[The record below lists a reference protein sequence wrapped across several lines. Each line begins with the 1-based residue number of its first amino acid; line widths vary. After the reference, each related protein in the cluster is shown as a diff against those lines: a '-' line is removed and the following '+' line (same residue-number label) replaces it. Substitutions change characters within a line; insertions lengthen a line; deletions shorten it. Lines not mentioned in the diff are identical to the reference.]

1 VKKFPNICLLLLLA
15 VNSFPKIT
23 FFLLSRFA
31 TRVASVIFTMA
42 ALSQTSFG
50 QTTWSGTGTNWSTA
64 TWSAGVPDSATA
76 ANLTGTG
83 TFNINTAA
91 TAASVDLANAAGTLL
106 LSINDGQSLA
116 VTGAITDTGAGTA
129 NIQINNTTS
138 GNASTVLTA
147 TSIAAGTIGV
157 GNPTTSATFF
167 SFGNN
172 ITAAFFNLGSAG
184 GATAGST
191 TFTQTAGTA
200 TVTNPLYGVS
210 IGQALGVPNPTG
222 THTYNLNGGTLIATR
237 IGVLNANGNNNN
249 VDRYAMNGTLNFNDG
264 TIQSTSNG
272 TLNIQNGYAFGAY
285 NGSGTK
291 DMQFDT
297 SKPLNVV
304 LAATGTHTFNAVGAS
319 GDIRVSPSAQI
330 TGSGTLTKTGLGNLT
345 FTGGGPVAL
354 SNWSGDTTV
363 TEGNIV
369 SNYNVIAGQAAT
381 GGQDVLAD
389 AFSASSRLVLNGGN
403 YTMTGRGSADASSA
417 TVSLPAGTGSGATA
431 VTLTSTAGLVVGQSV
446 TNGFLPSGT
455 YIRRII
461 NATQIELSAMS
472 TSTSIQSSQT
482 LDFGAA
488 SFANSQAINDVTL
501 DSSATI
507 TVNPGSGSSTTLL
520 SFGNVTG
527 SGALTKQGTGTLSL
541 TGSLTYT
548 GSTAVSAGTL
558 DFAPVSG
565 TSTLIGN
572 ITGAGNITKSG
583 SGTTIIA
590 GGAGG
595 NTISG
600 TLAVNGG
607 TLQIGNSTTANT
619 NSQRLT
625 SISSVSV
632 ASGATLV
639 LNNSGALRAGNAPIT
654 LAGNLTGDTTGI
666 AVGGF
671 HNVLGALTMNGG
683 TMTTYNGAGLAFQA
697 YALKGDVSVGGSSAS
712 YISAGGTSGN
722 NGVHLA
728 DNAAGVTR
736 IFDVAD
742 VTSSS
747 AADLIVSARLLNS
760 SNAGAA
766 TALTKNGAG
775 TLVLSGNNS
784 YTGTTTISVGTLQ
797 LGAGGTTGSLNSGS
811 AIVNNG
817 TLAFNRSNTI
827 TQGTDFATV
836 ISGTGA
842 LIQAGSGN
850 LILTGANTYTGGT
863 VFNAGTIQIDNANA
877 LNSTG
882 NLTFGGGALRYGSGI
897 TEDFSSR
904 FKNNGSAIVIDT
916 NGENIAFASVIDS
929 SNSGGLTKNGAGD
942 LTISG
947 SNTFTGDVT
956 LNTGRLILGN
966 DSALGGASGSIVINS
981 GTLDVNAART
991 LSGNKAQHWNGNFT
1005 FAGSNTLNMG
1015 TGAVTL
1021 GANSTITVSAST
1033 LTVGGDM
1040 SGTGYGLTKEGA
1052 GTLVLS
1058 GSNTYTGTT
1067 TISSG
1072 TLELA
1077 PASGTST
1084 LIGNITGAGNI
1095 TKSGSGTTIIAG
1107 GANGNTISGT
1117 LAVNGG
1123 TLQIGN
1129 STTANDNTQR
1139 LTAISS
1145 VTVASGATLVLN
1157 NSAALRAGNAPI
1169 TLAGNLTG
1177 DTTGIAVGGFH
1188 NALGALTMNAGTLT
1202 TYNGAALGFQ
1212 AYALNGDVSVGGSS
1226 ASYIS
1231 AGGTSGNNGVHLANN
1246 AAGVTRIFD
1255 VADVTSSSAADL
1267 IVSAR
1272 LLNSSNAGAATA
1284 LTKNGAGTLVL
1295 SGNNSYTGT
1304 TTINA
1309 GTLQANASGALGSTT
1324 NITVNGGSLLVTAA
1338 DAIGNSTGIDL
1349 DGGTLKFSGNV
1360 TDTIGA
1366 LTLSANSVIDL
1377 GTGSVVAIFADLFM
1391 GSYTLAVHN
1400 WTGTTLWNGGTG
1412 NNTDQIYFN
1421 RALGSGELDRISF
1434 YSDSG
1439 SSFVGTGFQLGLGS
1453 GFQYQVIPVPEP
1465 ETWLAA
1471 ALLLV
1476 GAGVAWARG
1485 RRPREE
1491 RS

>member
-1 VKKFPNICLLLLLA
+1 MKIC
-15 VNSFPKIT
+15 NFQSPR
-23 FFLLSRFA
+23 RFA
-31 TRVASVIFTMA
+31 TLIASVIFTMA
-42 ALSQTSFG
+42 ALSQTSIG
-50 QTTWSGTGTNWSTA
+50 QTTWSGTGTNWSSA

-91 TAASVDLANAAGTLL
+91 AAASVDLANASGTLTL
-106 LSINDGQSLA
+106 NINDGQSLS

-129 NIQINNTTS
+129 NIQIDNTTS
-138 GNASTVLTA
+138 ANAATVLTA
-147 TSIAAGTIGV
+147 TSIAAGTISV

-167 SFGNN
+167 SFGND
-172 ITAAFFNLGSAG
+172 ITVATMFALGSAG
-184 GATAGST
+184 SATAGST
-191 TFTQTAGTA
+191 TFTQTAGTV
-200 TVTNPLYGVS
+200 TVGNPSFGVS
-210 IGQALGVPNPTG
+210 IGQGVGAPNPTG
-222 THTYNLNGGTLIATR
+222 THTYNLNGGTLIAAR
-237 IGVLNANGNNNN
+237 IGVLNGNGNNNN
-249 VDRYAMNGTLNFNDG
+249 VARYAMDGILNFNDG
-264 TIQSTSNG
+264 TIQTTNGG

-297 SKPLNVV
+297 SKPLDVV
-304 LAATGTHTFNAVGAS
+304 LAPTGTHTFNAVGAS

-330 TGSGTLTKTGLGNLT
+330 TGSGTLTKTGLGSLT

-369 SNYNVIAGQAAT
+369 SNYSVIAGQAAT

-389 AFSASSRLVLNGGN
+389 AFSAASRLVLDGGN
-403 YTMTGRGSADASSA
+403 YTMIGRSSAAASSA
-417 TVSLPAGTGSGATA
+417 TVSLPAGTAGSATA

-472 TSTSIQSSQT
+472 TSTSVQSSQT

-488 SFANSQAINDVTL
+488 SFANSQVINDVTL
-501 DSSATI
+501 ESSATI
-507 TVNPGSGSSTTLL
+507 TVTPGSGSSTTLL

-548 GSTAVSAGTL
+548 GSTAVTGGTI

-590 GGAGG
+590 GGANG

-607 TLQIGNSTTANT
+607 TLQIGNSTTT
-619 NSQRLT
+619 NDSTQRLT
-625 SISSVSV
+625 AISSVSV

-639 LNNSGALRAGNAPIT
+639 LNNSAALRDGLAPIT

-671 HNVLGALTMNGG
+671 HNVLGAVTLNAG
-683 TMTTYNGAGLAFQA
+683 TLTTYNGAALAFQA

-728 DNAAGVTR
+728 PNAAGVTR

-760 SNAGAA
+760 SGAGAA
-766 TALTKNGAG
+766 TAALTKNGAG
-775 TLVLSGNNS
+775 TLALSGSNS

-797 LGAGGTTGSLNSGS
+797 LGDGGTTGSLDSAS
-811 AIVNNG
+811 AIVNNA

-850 LILTGANTYTGGT
+850 LILTGANTYTGAT

-882 NLTFGGGALRYGSGI
+882 NLTFEGGALRYGSGI
-897 TEDFSSR
+897 TEDFSAR
-904 FKNNGSAIVIDT
+904 FKNSGSAIVIDT

-966 DSALGGASGSIVINS
+966 DSALDGASGSIVINS
-981 GTLDVNAART
+981 GTLDVTAART

-1021 GANSTITVSAST
+1021 GANSTVTVSAST
-1033 LTVGGDM
+1033 LTVGGDI
-1040 SGTGYGLTKEGA
+1040 SGTGYGLGKSGA

-1058 GSNTYTGTT
+1058 GSNSYTGATT
-1067 TISSG
+1067 VNSG
-1072 TLELA
+1072 TVVFDGANALSSSSSVLDA
-1077 PASGTST
+1077 GTAT
-1084 LIGNITGAGNI
+1084 LSFLDGATNNIT
-1095 TKSGSGTTIIAG
+1095 TSGG
-1107 GANGNTISGT
+1107 
-1117 LAVNGG
+1117 
-1123 TLQIGN
+1123 
-1129 STTANDNTQR
+1129 
-1139 LTAISS
+1139 LT
-1145 VTVASGATLVLN
+1145 LN
-1157 NSAALRAGNAPI
+1157 NSTFVFDL
-1169 TLAGNLTG
+1169 
-1177 DTTGIAVGGFH
+1177 
-1188 NALGALTMNAGTLT
+1188 
-1202 TYNGAALGFQ
+1202 
-1212 AYALNGDVSVGGSS
+1212 SGSS
-1226 ASYIS
+1226 ADRLNFGGSASLSGTNTININFLS
-1231 AGGTSGNNGVHLANN
+1231 PANAGNFTLLTAAGG
-1246 AAGVTRIFD
+1246 
-1255 VADVTSSSAADL
+1255 
-1267 IVSAR
+1267 
-1272 LLNSSNAGAATA
+1272 LNSSWSLDPSVLQSGFTFTLDQSSATQLVLVVAFSSSGRYWTGEASNNWSGVNFSISSNGSATLSGADLDADSDLIFAGDTPTNLATVISSNYTIGSLAVSTAGFRSMDPTQSRRTKPATPLTVSPPPAGPPISARPSQVRGPDSPWPGEAPLPSTPQIPTAAT
-1284 LTKNGAGTLVL
+1284 
-1295 SGNNSYTGT
+1295 
-1304 TTINA
+1304 
-1309 GTLQANASGALGSTT
+1309 
-1324 NITVNGGSLLVTAA
+1324 
-1338 DAIGNSTGIDL
+1338 
-1349 DGGTLKFSGNV
+1349 
-1360 TDTIGA
+1360 
-1366 LTLSANSVIDL
+1366 
-1377 GTGSVVAIFADLFM
+1377 
-1391 GSYTLAVHN
+1391 
-1400 WTGTTLWNGGTG
+1400 
-1412 NNTDQIYFN
+1412 
-1421 RALGSGELDRISF
+1421 
-1434 YSDSG
+1434 
-1439 SSFVGTGFQLGLGS
+1439 
-1453 GFQYQVIPVPEP
+1453 
-1465 ETWLAA
+1465 
-1471 ALLLV
+1471 
-1476 GAGVAWARG
+1476 
-1485 RRPREE
+1485 RP
-1491 RS
+1491 